1 MMEKIPIFTDWLY
14 EWDVPKDVLNVALG
28 FALDAPYHSGG
39 KNHTSYPEH
48 FFADGFDPVRKW
60 VDARLD
66 EIRLDLNMEFESLRS
81 TVFWTTKSHQGQW
94 HHTHKH
100 GMSFASGIIYLT
112 PSGSETWFS
121 RESIWGPKH
130 TGIAL
135 HDVEKSSLLHKR
147 KTEVGKLVVF
157 PSGLLHSVTEHD
169 RLEPRYCMS
178 FNSYPSG
185 LLGSFSDKHSRRLL
199 NITVNQKQ

>member
-14 EWDVPKDVLNVALG
+14 EWDVPQDILDVALG

-66 EIRLDLNMEFESLRS
+66 EIRLDLNMEFEFLKS

-94 HHTHKH
+94 HHCHKH
-100 GMSFASGIIYLT
+100 GISFASGIIYLS
-112 PSGSETWFS
+112 PSSAETWFS

-130 TGIAL
+130 TSIAL

-147 KTEVGKLVVF
+147 KTEVGKLIVF

>member
-1 MMEKIPIFTDWLY
+1 
-14 EWDVPKDVLNVALG
+14 
-28 FALDAPYHSGG
+28 
-39 KNHTSYPEH
+39 
-48 FFADGFDPVRKW
+48 
-60 VDARLD
+60 
-66 EIRLDLNMEFESLRS
+66 MEFDSLKS

-100 GMSFASGIIYLT
+100 GISFASGIIYLT
-112 PSGSETWFS
+112 PSGAETWFS
-121 RESIWGPKH
+121 RQSIWGPDH

-135 HDVEKSSLLHKR
+135 HEEERSTLLHKR
-147 KTEVGKLVVF
+147 KTEVGKLIVF
-157 PSGLLHSVTEHD
+157 PSGLLHSVTEHNES
-169 RLEPRYCMS
+169 EPRYCMS